1 MAEPDVHVKGRSDPV
16 PRPRR
21 YDEATRHELTR
32 AAAALLA
39 DVGPSGLS
47 VRAVA
52 EAVGASTSAIYA
64 LFGSKAELVRST
76 FVTGFAGLERHLA
89 AVPRTDDPWHDVLEL
104 GLAYR
109 ASALAEP
116 RLYEVMF
123 GRPIAE
129 FVPDPDDLALASGT
143 LDHLRRALQRV
154 ADVQGLPHG
163 LDVEAATVTTWARV
177 HGLASLELA
186 GALGDGGEA
195 LWRAALTADQE
206 GWRRGPSTVSP
217 PG

>member
-1 MAEPDVHVKGRSDPV
+1 V

-21 YDEATRHELTR
+21 YDEATRHELVR
-32 AAAALLA
+32 ATAALLA
-39 DVGPSGLS
+39 EAGPSGVS

-52 EAVGASTSAIYA
+52 DAVGASTSAIYA
-64 LFGSKAELVRST
+64 VFGSKAELVRAT
-76 FVTGFAGLERHLA
+76 FVAGFAGLERHLA

-109 ASALAEP
+109 ASAVAEP
-116 RLYEVMF
+116 HLYEVMF

-143 LDHLRRALQRV
+143 LDHLRRAMARI
-154 ADVQGLPHG
+154 AEDVGLPPG
-163 LDVEAATVTTWARV
+163 LDVESATVTTWARV
-177 HGLASLELA
+177 HGLASLELT
-186 GALGDGGEA
+186 GALGDGGEG
-195 LWRAALTADQE
+195 LWRAALTADQV
-206 GWRRGPSTVSP
+206 GWRRGAADVTP